1 MKWAKLKIQ
10 SVPILWKERV
20 SNMTRGEYA
29 KCSFDLYNSGKI
41 SEDTYD
47 AMMLNIDC
55 FVDDEEIWEAVDAY
69 GNHYE
74 FDNQEDAYNFCY
86 NYIKEAIGNDPEKIR
101 MALEELGEYCEAND
115 IIAYRLKGE

>member
-1 MKWAKLKIQ
+1 
-10 SVPILWKERV
+10 
-20 SNMTRGEYA
+20 MTRTQYA
-29 KCSFDLYNSGKI
+29 EIAFNLFNEGKI
-41 SEDTYD
+41 SEDAYD

-55 FVDDEEIWEAVDAY
+55 FVEDEEIWEAVDVY

-86 NYIKEAIGNDPEKIR
+86 NYIKEAIGDGPEEIR
-101 MALEELGEYCEAND
+101 MALEELNEYCEAND

>member
-1 MKWAKLKIQ
+1 
-10 SVPILWKERV
+10 
-20 SNMTRGEYA
+20 MTRSEYI

-47 AMMLNIDC
+47 TMMLNIDY
-55 FVDDEEIWEAVDAY
+55 FVDDDEEIWEAVDAY

-86 NYIKEAIGNDPEKIR
+86 NYIKEAMGDDPEEIR

-115 IIAYRLKGE
+115 IIAYGLKGE

>member
-1 MKWAKLKIQ
+1 
-10 SVPILWKERV
+10 
-20 SNMTRGEYA
+20 MTRNEYI
-29 KCSFDLYNSGKI
+29 KCSSDLYNSGKI

-55 FVDDEEIWEAVDAY
+55 FVEDEEIWEAIDAY

-86 NYIKEAIGNDPEKIR
+86 NYIKEAYFCQFLVLKLIKQR
-101 MALEELGEYCEAND
+101 Y
-115 IIAYRLKGE
+115 IINKKSRYL

>member
-1 MKWAKLKIQ
+1 
-10 SVPILWKERV
+10 
-20 SNMTRGEYA
+20 MTRAQYSKSAFNLFNE
-29 KCSFDLYNSGKI
+29 GKI

-86 NYIKEAIGNDPEKIR
+86 NYIKEAIGYDLEEIR
-101 MALEELGEYCEAND
+101 MALEELNEYCEANN
-115 IIAYRLKGE
+115 IIAYKLKGEEENI